1 MPDSPNSS
9 LNRPRWLPDL
19 LATRVGRLTAFFF
32 LYVSEGIPLGFT
44 ATAVATQMRRQDLT
58 PGQNR
63 GRSFRESRA
72 VLMSAAKPHSSS
84 SQMILTPMESHE
96 TGIRR

>member
-19 LATRVGRLTAFFF
+19 LATRSGRLTAFFF

-44 ATAVATQMRRQDLT
+44 ATAVATQMRRQGLT
-58 PGQNR
+58 PGQSVPLSDFCMRR
-63 GRSFRESRA
+63 GRGSGS
-72 VLMSAAKPHSSS
+72 L
-84 SQMILTPMESHE
+84 
-96 TGIRR
+96 RR